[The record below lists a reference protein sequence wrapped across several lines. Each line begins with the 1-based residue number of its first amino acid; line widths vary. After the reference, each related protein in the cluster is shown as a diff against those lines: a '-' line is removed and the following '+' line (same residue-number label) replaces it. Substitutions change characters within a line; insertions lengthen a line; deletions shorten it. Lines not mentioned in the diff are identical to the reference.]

1 MNRVDK
7 IENDFAEI
15 YQQNKKTASLSN
27 NFTLDVLAKV
37 KSENLYSFF
46 KQEKQALRAGWI
58 TFAAAALVALYFGIT
73 FSQNDFADE
82 LMTAVYADEFS
93 SELF

>member
-7 IENDFAEI
+7 IEKEFAET
-15 YQQNKKTASLSN
+15 YWQSRECVSLSDG
-27 NFTLDVLAKV
+27 FTMDVLAKV

-46 KQEKQALRAGWI
+46 KQEKRALRAGWI

-73 FSQNDFADE
+73 FSQNDISDE
-82 LMTAVYADEFS
+82 LMTAVYAEEFS